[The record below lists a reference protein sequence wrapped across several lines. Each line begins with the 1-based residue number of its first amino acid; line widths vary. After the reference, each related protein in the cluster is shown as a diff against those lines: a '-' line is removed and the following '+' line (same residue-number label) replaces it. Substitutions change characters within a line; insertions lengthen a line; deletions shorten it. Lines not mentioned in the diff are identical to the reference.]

1 MTATLAVVLVLAPLV
16 ATFLAASFRDPM
28 HVALPAYAL
37 VVPFGSGVSLGI
49 PGPFGTLSSM
59 LGLVLGLALLGQL
72 VTARRGA
79 ERIDV
84 TIPLWLAF
92 LSLAGTSLLW
102 SIAVQRTLVAVAVLG
117 SLVLLYVLV
126 ALTRTDPATIKLVDR
141 ATIGGGVLASAYGLV
156 QLVLLGGF
164 PTKEDGSAAARFGN
178 DLLGPNNQ
186 AASLLLPLAIAL
198 GGIAL
203 RSGVSRLL
211 HVLAGAILL
220 AGIVLTGSRGGLLAA
235 AAVCALVIAFAT
247 DGRRLLVRYG
257 VVAVAIVAVVLVVN
271 PAGVGSRQLSGD
283 SSGRSE
289 ITAVA
294 AHACPE
300 YCLVGAGWGAF
311 PRLYAETLDRVLD
324 VPVLR
329 RDSTKEPHS
338 IWLLAGL
345 EAGLLG
351 LILATAALSF
361 TIVAAY
367 RLPRAMRGPP
377 LAGVVGIV
385 ITGFFLS
392 NLEYKFFWMVLMYVM
407 LRQNCRLA
415 PVPGRSVSRGTPV
428 GTTTSSVRS

>member
-1 MTATLAVVLVLAPLV
+1 MTATLAVVLVLVPLA
-16 ATFLAASFRDPM
+16 ATFVAASFRDPLR
-28 HVALPAYAL
+28 VALPAYAL
-37 VVPFGSGVSLGI
+37 VAPFGSGVSLGI
-49 PGPFGTLSSM
+49 PGPFGTLSSL

-72 VTARRGA
+72 VTSRRGA

-92 LSLAGTSLLW
+92 LGLAGTSLLW
-102 SIAVQRTLVAVAVLG
+102 SISVQRTLVALAVLG
-117 SLVLLYVLV
+117 SLVMLYVLV
-126 ALTRTDPATIKLVDR
+126 ALTRTDPVTIKLVDR
-141 ATIGGGVLASAYGLV
+141 AIVVGGVLTSAYGLA

-186 AASLLLPLAIAL
+186 AASLLLPLAVAL

-203 RSGVSRLL
+203 RSGMSRLL
-211 HVLAGAILL
+211 HVLASAFIL
-220 AGIVLTGSRGGLLAA
+220 AGIVLTGSRGGLIAA

-247 DGRRLLVRYG
+247 DGRRLLARYG
-257 VVAVAIVAVVLVVN
+257 VVAVAIVAVVLVAN
-271 PAGVGSRQLSGD
+271 PTGVGSRQLGGD

-294 AHACPE
+294 ARACQE
-300 YCLVGAGWGAF
+300 YCLTGAGWGTF
-311 PRLYAETLDRVLD
+311 PRLYAETLDQVLD

-351 LILATAALSF
+351 LILAAAALLF

-367 RLPRAMRGPP
+367 RLPRAVRGPP
-377 LAGVVGIV
+377 LAGVVGII

-407 LRQNCRLA
+407 LRQNCTA
-415 PVPGRSVSRGTPV
+415 TPVRETSGSRGSPSY
-428 GTTTSSVRS
+428 TTTPRVRA